1 MENMQDML
9 LWLRFLAM
17 VAFALLTVVFGILS
31 LVSGFRYREYGFA
44 TKKTVRVS
52 GMYMALSI
60 LSFTLTIIILDPS
73 KTPAALML
81 LAMGL
86 SSVVFYVGAG
96 YFNLTLVEKGPRKMF
111 APVLKFLKRLFS
123 RNSD

>member
-1 MENMQDML
+1 MEATQSIL
-9 LWLRFLAM
+9 SCWRFLAM
-17 VAFALLTVVFGILS
+17 IAFALLTVAFGILG
-31 LVSGFRYREYGFA
+31 LVSSVRY
-44 TKKTVRVS
+44 TKNGAITRKTLHVS
-52 GMYMALSI
+52 GMYMAICTLS
-60 LSFTLTIIILDPS
+60 LALTIIILDPS

-96 YFNLTLVEKGPRKMF
+96 YFKLTLVEKGPRKMF